1 MGSQREGS
9 HGKMSAMSESRTGV
23 ILVLSAPTGGGKT
36 TIAHRY
42 IERTPGAAFSVSHTT
57 REPRPGERD
66 GVDYHFVAR
75 ESFEAMRERGEFAE
89 WAPVHG
95 HLYGTH
101 QGQIEGAIRKGRDIV
116 LDIDVQGGLQIKAA
130 FPGAL
135 LVFIL
140 PPSLQVMLE
149 RVSRRGGERGFDLAR
164 RLRTALQEL
173 EKSEDYDY
181 IILNED
187 LETAVSQVILVAG
200 AARLRS
206 PEAAPRAR
214 ALRGDVES
222 WLRSRDVQGE

>member
-1 MGSQREGS
+1 MS
-9 HGKMSAMSESRTGV
+9 GKRPGI

-57 REPRPGERD
+57 RNPRPGERD
-66 GVDYHFVAR
+66 GVDYHFISR
-75 ESFEAMRERGEFAE
+75 EAFEALRDRGGFAE
-89 WAPVHG
+89 WAEVHG
-95 HLYGTH
+95 HLYGTGRE
-101 QGQIEGAIRKGRDIV
+101 QLENAVREGRNVV

-130 FPGAL
+130 FPEAV

-140 PPSLQVMLE
+140 PPSLEVMLD
-149 RVSRRGGERGFDLAR
+149 RLSKRGGEGGFDLAR

-187 LETAVSQVILVAG
+187 LETAVSDVVLAASGNLSGYRGG
-200 AARLRS
+200 AD
-206 PEAAPRAR
+206 RAR
-214 ALRGDVES
+214 ALRRDVEN
-222 WLRSRDVQGE
+222 WFRSRNVQGE

>member
-1 MGSQREGS
+1 
-9 HGKMSAMSESRTGV
+9 MSEPRPGV

-42 IERTPGAAFSVSHTT
+42 LERTEGAAFSVSHTT

-66 GVDYHFVAR
+66 GVDYHFATR
-75 ESFEAMRERGEFAE
+75 KAFEAMRERGEFAE
-89 WAPVHG
+89 WATVHG
-95 HLYGTH
+95 HRYGTH
-101 QGQIEGAIRKGRDIV
+101 RSQLDRAIHEGRDLV

-130 FPGAL
+130 FPRAI

-140 PPSLQVMLE
+140 PPSLEVMLK
-149 RVSRRGGERGFDLAR
+149 RLSRREGERGFDLAR

-181 IILNED
+181 IIMNED
-187 LETAVSQVILVAG
+187 LETAVSEVVLVAE

-206 PEAAPRAR
+206 PDAAPRAR